1 MFQIVPFAA
10 LVLIFGASV
19 LRGEAI
25 RRRSGDRSWAFL
37 SAKGKQ
43 RVAGSVFAA
52 SIAVLAVAAGIIAL
66 NGQGA
71 FPTISA
77 IFSAAGAAIVVVAQ
91 IQMGRAWRVGV
102 RHGDAPLFVRHGLF
116 GFSRNP
122 IFAGMIMVGL
132 GVALSTSF
140 WWAWAAWLAFVVAC
154 HVQVG
159 IEEAHLADSFGTE
172 YAMFCNSVPRWIG
185 RPPQSPTHNNSN

>member
-1 MFQIVPFAA
+1 MIHIIPFAA

-19 LRGEAI
+19 VRGEAI

-52 SIAVLAVAAGIIAL
+52 SIAVLTVAAGIIAL
-66 NGQGA
+66 NGQVA
-71 FPTISA
+71 FPTIAA
-77 IFSAAGAAIVVVAQ
+77 IFSAAGATFVVVAQ

-102 RHGDAPLFVRHGLF
+102 RPGDAPLFVRHGLF
-116 GFSRNP
+116 RFSRNP

-159 IEEAHLADSFGTE
+159 IEEAHLAECFGAN
-172 YAMFCNSVPRWIG
+172 YLNFCNSVPRWIG
-185 RPPQSPTHNNSN
+185 RPPQSPPRINSD